1 MSVAIV
7 WAWVSAN
14 QALIATVLFAVSE
27 ALGANPKI
35 KANGILSLIIIQ
47 AQNALKVKGAKDI
60 TPWIFYDIQIET
72 AYRGLYFF
80 INTF

>member
-1 MSVAIV
+1 MSVAI
-7 WAWVSAN
+7 AWVIAN
-14 QALIATVLFAVSE
+14 QALVATVLFAVSE

-47 AQNALKVKGAKDI
+47 AQNALKAKGAKDI

>member
-7 WAWVSAN
+7 WAWVSSN

-35 KANGILSLIIIQ
+35 KANGILSLILLQ
-47 AQNALKVKGAKDI
+47 VQGQLKAKGAKDI
-60 TPWIFYDIQIET
+60 TPWE
-72 AYRGLYFF
+72 
-80 INTF
+80 